1 MIERACRAMDARGLR
16 VVKTSGLWETAP
28 MYVLDQDKFVN
39 GVCEVSAFPLRRSTA
54 VCVDG
59 GSQVANVAQVETD
72 LEPLALLDVLQDIEN
87 ALGRKK
93 LIDKGPRSIDLDIIM
108 YDNQKIDHERLQV
121 PHVGIPEREFVL
133 RPLSE

>member
-1 MIERACRAMDARGLR
+1 MRIDGDA
-16 VVKTSGLWETAP
+16 E
-28 MYVLDQDKFVN
+28 
-39 GVCEVSAFPLRRSTA
+39 
-54 VCVDG
+54 
-59 GSQVANVAQVETD
+59 VANGAQVETD
-72 LEPLALLDVLQDIEN
+72 LEPLALLDELQDIEN

-121 PHVGIPEREFVL
+121 PHIGIPEREFVL